1 MFIIFELWSKD
12 AYINTQYMIADEN
25 GNVVTKNTV
34 IPFKIR
40 LHKADD
46 IYSTGNS
53 IVVYSGSKG
62 KVLNRY
68 ELFIL

>member
-1 MFIIFELWSKD
+1 
-12 AYINTQYMIADEN
+12 MIADEN

-62 KVLNRY
+62 KVMNRY